1 MSSIEKEITKH
12 KKSIEEETTKLEKLE
27 NDLENMEKKE
37 SEISKTDI
45 ELSKKINETSIE
57 KDPELWNAYNKQHMI
72 VLKQVDVIGDIVH
85 KLEMKIIKAEAE
97 IKKHKKELNKLMLGR
112 ANVAESLLG
121 LTRGTEEGKEKS
133 TYVIPKEVLSE
144 IADKITGPTEKTLNK
159 KKETDQQKEARE
171 KRYTELYKKSLAAV
185 AERPKEGGK
194 KTRRRTRRRST
205 KRN

>member
-1 MSSIEKEITKH
+1 MSKIEKEIAKH
-12 KKSIEEETTKLEKLE
+12 KKSIEEETTKLEKLN

-45 ELSKKINETSIE
+45 ELSKKINETYKK
-57 KDPELWNAYNKQHMI
+57 KDWDLWNAYNAQHKN

-97 IKKHKKELNKLMLGR
+97 IKNHKKELNKLMLGR

-133 TYVIPKEVLSE
+133 TYVLPKEVLSE
-144 IADKITGPTEKTLNK
+144 IADKITGEKVKPN
-159 KKETDQQKEARE
+159 KETPAQKEARE
-171 KRYTELYKKSLAAV
+171 KRYTELYEKSLAAV
-185 AERPKEGGK
+185 AQRPKEGGK